1 MQAKL
6 PRTQVNMYPVTAFV
20 LSINCYPRQ
29 CLDSAHHKPG
39 IKRREDG
46 AGCVLDELKAL
57 GYLAGA
63 GGGIGGRGRE
73 GMRKGIPAAN
83 HDPFA
88 VTRMRSTGLVQ
99 VSGGAGESES

>member
-1 MQAKL
+1 MEL
-6 PRTQVNMYPVTAFV
+6 FGVRTPSSPPF
-20 LSINCYPRQ
+20 LSINCYLRQ

-39 IKRREDG
+39 IKRRENG
-46 AGCVLDELKAL
+46 ASCVLDELKPL
-57 GYLAGA
+57 GYSLGE
-63 GGGIGGRGRE
+63 GKWGRGEE

-99 VSGGAGESES
+99 VFGGAGESES